1 MDDRV
6 SYPEIGQ
13 LLTGAVPLRRRKFLY
28 VIDGGNVTSVS
39 LTDGGVTTAALLSRS
54 DGWQMTLD
62 AVDSILYVSEYLSPH
77 QQPQK
82 TDMLLTY

>member
-1 MDDRV
+1 MDGRV

-13 LLTGAVPLRRRKFLY
+13 LLTGAVPLRRREFLY
-28 VIDGGNVTSVS
+28 VIDGGNITSVS
-39 LTDGGVTTAALLSRS
+39 LTDGGVTTAALLSRG

-62 AVDSILYVSEYLSPH
+62 AVNSILYVSEYLFPH